1 MKIDVQLP
9 EIVRNICGKDL
20 FYFYFLNVDISLI
33 KQCGIAT
40 NAPHLKLYM
49 CIENIAVEGTVSQIF
64 DKGPSSFSIEFR
76 KICSQIYTK
85 SYPFFCIK

>member
-1 MKIDVQLP
+1 MKIYVQLP

-33 KQCGIAT
+33 KY
-40 NAPHLKLYM
+40 APHLNFYM

-64 DKGPSSFSIEFR
+64 DKDPSSFSIEFR
-76 KICSQIYTK
+76 KIYSQIYTK
-85 SYPFFCIK
+85 SYPFFA

>member
-9 EIVRNICGKDL
+9 EIARNICGKVL

-33 KQCGIAT
+33 N

-49 CIENIAVEGTVSQIF
+49 CIKNIAVEGTVSQIF

-76 KICSQIYTK
+76 KIYSQIYTK
-85 SYPFFCIK
+85 SSPFFCIK